1 MKQMFQWFSGAFLSV
16 VLVGCGSLSLA
27 ADVTPPPNYQPAQQS
42 SAQQVETVSTAFPLL
57 PPDPIEGQAIYTQK
71 CLPCHGASGMG
82 DGPQSGNLPEPPPA
96 LGSREVASAARPS
109 DWYDLVTVGRLEK
122 FMPGFTESLNDR
134 QRWDV
139 VAYVFTLSTS
149 QAELEQGKAVY
160 DQNCASCH
168 GEAGEGGENAPDWS
182 QQDRL
187 AMFSALELEAVVAN
201 GQGSMPAY
209 ADQLSADDRSA
220 AVSYVRSLTFAGAGA
235 PGDQQAAENQS
246 GENRPEAQATPVEAA
261 AVPEANPSAERTIT
275 VRGSITSM
283 GGEIVP
289 EGLTVTLFGFAGMD
303 QVSETSTVSAADG
316 SYEFKDVQVNEDM
329 AYMVTVDKGG
339 TSFNSDILHS
349 ADVMGDTVE
358 LPVTIFE
365 STSDA
370 SSLNADR
377 LHIFFDFSQAD
388 VVQVVELF
396 IVTNPSGM
404 LVVPVS
410 DSQPALAFTL
420 PAGAANLQFDGGSL
434 GDRFVAMEGGF
445 GDLSP
450 IQPEPQQHQVLFSYE
465 LPYPRKLDLNIPLPM
480 DVSAAVVMLP
490 PGMIKLESDQLMAA
504 GERDVQGMTFQLFT
518 ASNLPAGSNLQIN
531 LSGKVDSSSPSAS
544 GNLSGLIIGL
554 GAFGLVLVGAGLWF
568 FQQRRAPVEEVED
581 ETIPV
586 ADETEDDLL
595 DAILALDDLYKA
607 GNLPVEAYQQRR
619 AELKDRLRMLHE
631 GK

>member
-1 MKQMFQWFSGAFLSV
+1 MKRMMKWFSGAFLTV
-16 VLVGCGSLSLA
+16 VLAGCNGLSLA
-27 ADVTPPPNYQPAQQS
+27 ADVTPPPNYQPQQQS

-57 PPDPIEGQAIYTQK
+57 PPDPAAGQAIYSQK
-71 CLPCHGASGMG
+71 CLPCHGATGMG
-82 DGPQSGNLPEPPPA
+82 DGPQSSNLPEPPPA

-109 DWYDLVTVGRLEK
+109 DWYNLVTVGRLDK

-149 QAELEQGKAVY
+149 PAEIEQGQAIY
-160 DQNCASCH
+160 SQNCVSCH

-187 AMFSALELEAVVAN
+187 AMFSALELEDVVAN

-209 ADQLSADDRSA
+209 ADQLSADERA
-220 AVSYVRSLTFAGAGA
+220 AVVSYVRSLTFAGAGA
-235 PGDQQAAENQS
+235 PGDQQAAETQ
-246 GENRPEAQATPVEAA
+246 PEAQATPVEAA

-275 VRGSITSM
+275 VRGSISSKS
-283 GGEIVP
+283 GERVP

-303 QVSETSTVSAADG
+303 QVSEATTVSAADG
-316 SYEFKDVQVNEDM
+316 SYEFKDVQVSQDM
-329 AYMVTVDKGG
+329 AYMVTVDKDG

-349 ADVMGDTVE
+349 TDVTGDTAE
-358 LPVTIFE
+358 LPVSIFE
-365 STSDA
+365 STTDA
-370 SSLNADR
+370 SSLTVDR
-377 LHIFFDFSQAD
+377 LHIFFDFSQPE

-396 IVTNPSGM
+396 IITNPSDKV
-404 LVVPVS
+404 VVPAS
-410 DSQPALAFTL
+410 SSQPAVSFTL
-420 PAGAANLQFDGGSL
+420 PEGAVNLQFESGGL
-434 GDRFVAMEGGF
+434 GDRFVALENGF

-490 PGMIKLESDQLMAA
+490 PGVIKLQSDQLMAA
-504 GERDVQGMTFQLFT
+504 GERDVQGMTFQLYT
-518 ASNLPAGSNLQIN
+518 ASNLPAGSDLQIN
-531 LSGKVDSSSPSAS
+531 LSGKVDSSAPAEGS
-544 GNLSGLIIGL
+544 NLSGLIIGL
-554 GAFGLVLVGAGLWF
+554 GAFGLVLIGAGVWF
-568 FQQRRAPVEEVED
+568 FQQRRAPLEAVED
-581 ETIPV
+581 ESEPV
-586 ADETEDDLL
+586 ANETENDLL

-607 GNLPVEAYQQRR
+607 GNLPAEAYQQRR
-619 AELKDRLRMLHE
+619 AELKDRLKKLLE

>member
-1 MKQMFQWFSGAFLSV
+1 MKRMMKWFSGAFLTV
-16 VLVGCGSLSLA
+16 VLAGCGGLSLA
-27 ADVTPPPNYQPAQQS
+27 ADVTPPPNYQPQQQS

-57 PPDPIEGQAIYTQK
+57 PPDPVAGQAIYAQK

-82 DGPQSGNLPEPPPA
+82 DGPQSSNLPEPPPA
-96 LGSREVASAARPS
+96 LGSREVASESRPS
-109 DWYDLVTVGRLEK
+109 DWYNLVTVGRLDK

-139 VAYVFTLSTS
+139 VAYVYTLSTS
-149 QAELEQGKAVY
+149 PAELEQGKAVY
-160 DQNCASCH
+160 SQNCASCH

-209 ADQLSADDRSA
+209 ADQLSADERA
-220 AVSYVRSLTFAGAGA
+220 AVVSYVRSLTFAGAGA
-235 PGDQQAAENQS
+235 PGAQQAAETP
-246 GENRPEAQATPVEAA
+246 PEAQATPVEAA

-283 GGEIVP
+283 SGERVP

-303 QVSETSTVSAADG
+303 QVSEVTTASAADG

-329 AYMVTVDKGG
+329 AYMVTVDKDG

-349 ADVMGDTVE
+349 ADVAGDAAE
-358 LPVTIFE
+358 LPVSIFE
-365 STSDA
+365 SSTDA
-370 SSLNADR
+370 SSLTVDR
-377 LHIFFDFSQAD
+377 LHIFFDFSQQE

-396 IVTNPSGM
+396 IVTNPSGKV
-404 LVVPVS
+404 VVPAS
-410 DSQPALAFTL
+410 DGQPALSFTL
-420 PAGAANLQFDGGSL
+420 PEGAANLQFESGGL
-434 GDRFVAMEGGF
+434 GDRFVALENGF

-450 IQPEPQQHQVLFSYE
+450 IQPEPQQHQVLFSYD

-490 PGMIKLESDQLMAA
+490 PGVIKLQSDQLMAA

-518 ASNLPAGSNLQIN
+518 ASNLPAGSDLQIN
-531 LSGKVDSSSPSAS
+531 LSGKVDSSAPTAGS
-544 GNLSGLIIGL
+544 NLSGLIIGL
-554 GAFGLVLVGAGLWF
+554 GAFGLVLIGAGVWF
-568 FQQRRAPVEEVED
+568 FQQRRAPLEEEED
-581 ETIPV
+581 ESVPV
-586 ADETEDDLL
+586 AAETEDDLL

-607 GNLPVEAYQQRR
+607 GNLPAEAYQQRR
-619 AELKDRLRMLHE
+619 AELKDRLKKLHE